1 MLMISIGIVLLALT
15 VALFMWGVP
24 RGGQPS
30 RVPNKWG
37 LSAAFPIA
45 VMCLGVFGFVF
56 LLKGIFP

>member
-15 VALFMWGVP
+15 VTLFMWGVP

-30 RVPNKWG
+30 RVPTKWG
-37 LSAAFPIA
+37 LSTAFPIA